1 MPRDPGPSLFHG
13 TTVFN
18 DDDATRGTWVPDAP
32 READVTDDPPDD
44 LTDDDPDDDPG
55 RVRRTPAARVLAAPS
70 RVELL
75 HVLQDE
81 GPSTTAALASRTGLH
96 ENTVREH
103 LQRLVDARFVVRETE
118 RRTTR
123 GRPRSVYRAT
133 TRDDVRTDPGAA
145 RHLAES
151 VARARLTSVLLDG
164 YGTGVGDVASAAR
177 RAGRAMV
184 GDLPDLPAGEA
195 DQVLALEAHLD
206 RLGFDPVLDADRTAF
221 DLWRCPFLDLARARP
236 EVVCSVHL
244 GLAQG
249 VLEQVGG
256 PVRADR
262 LVPFVGPRR
271 CTLHLSGAS
280 RRPAAPHAARRAP
293 TEGEP

>member
-1 MPRDPGPSLFHG
+1 MD
-13 TTVFN
+13 VE
-18 DDDATRGTWVPDAP
+18 D
-32 READVTDDPPDD
+32 REEP
-44 LTDDDPDDDPG
+44 
-55 RVRRTPAARVLAAPS
+55 VRRTPAARVLSAAS

-75 HVLQDE
+75 HVLQAD
-81 GPSTTAALASRTGLH
+81 GPTTTASLAARTGLH

-118 RRTTR
+118 HRTTR
-123 GRPRSVYRAT
+123 GRPRTVYRPT

-151 VARARLTSVLLDG
+151 VARARLTSLLLGG
-164 YGTGVGDVASAAR
+164 YGVAVHDVEGSAR
-177 RAGRAMV
+177 RAGRDMA
-184 GDLPDLPAGEA
+184 GDLPALPEGPD

-206 RLGFDPVLDADRTAF
+206 RLGFDPVLDETGSTF
-221 DLWRCPFLDLARARP
+221 DLWRCPFLDLARERP

-256 PVRADR
+256 PVRAER
-262 LVPFVGPRR
+262 LLPFVGPRH
-271 CTLHLSGAS
+271 CELHLSGVG
-280 RRPAAPHAARRAP
+280 AAVTRSTAHADRRAS

>member
-1 MPRDPGPSLFHG
+1 M
-13 TTVFN
+13 TTGN
-18 DDDATRGTWVPDAP
+18 EPERTT
-32 READVTDDPPDD
+32 
-44 LTDDDPDDDPG
+44 
-55 RVRRTPAARVLAAPS
+55 RRTPAARVLSSAS

-81 GPSTTAALASRTGLH
+81 GPSTTPALAARTGLH

-123 GRPRSVYRAT
+123 GRPRTVYRAT
-133 TRDDVRTDPGAA
+133 TRDDVRTDPTAA

-151 VARARLTSVLLDG
+151 VARARLTRVLLGG
-164 YGTGVGDVASAAR
+164 YGAAVEDVPASAR
-177 RAGRAMV
+177 RAGREMV
-184 GDLPDLPAGEA
+184 DELPALPAGPR

-206 RLGFDPVLDADRTAF
+206 RLGFDPVLDASGTTF
-221 DLWRCPFLDLARARP
+221 DLWRCPFLDLARTRP
-236 EVVCSVHL
+236 DVVCSVHL

-256 PVRADR
+256 PVRAER
-262 LVPFVGPRR
+262 LVPFVGPRH
-271 CTLHLSGAS
+271 CELHLSEVGAADVPS
-280 RRPAAPHAARRAP
+280 PARAARHAP